1 MSKAAEKLNWDI
13 HELVSEITEDLR
25 EAADKTGDEA
35 AEAMRRSSKALRKAA
50 KRLGEEL
57 KETGQEA
64 AEQVKTH
71 PIATAAVIASAAALI
86 GFALSR
92 RGGSE

>member
-1 MSKAAEKLNWDI
+1 MSKSSKLNRDI

-25 EAADKTGDEA
+25 QAADRTGDEA

-57 KETGQEA
+57 KDTGQDAVEG
-64 AEQVKTH
+64 VKSH
-71 PIATAAVIASAAALI
+71 PIATAAVVASAAALI

-92 RGGSE
+92 RAGEH

>member
-1 MSKAAEKLNWDI
+1 MAKKTEMLNRDI

-25 EAADKTGDEA
+25 QAADKTGDEA

-57 KETGQEA
+57 QDVGEDAVEG
-64 AEQVKTH
+64 VKAH

-86 GFALSR
+86 GFALTR
-92 RGGSE
+92 RAGEH